1 MITLEDVKKNE
12 EVCALIKNAQIQLD
26 VLGYTEHSKR
36 HVELVSKRAGD
47 ILKELRIWR
56 KKNWAC

>member
-1 MITLEDVKKNE
+1 MVSFDDVVNNE
-12 EVCALIKNAQIQLD
+12 EIKQLMINAQIQLD

-47 ILKELRIWR
+47 ILETLRL
-56 KKNWAC
+56 

>member
-47 ILKELRIWR
+47 ILKELRIF
-56 KKNWAC
+56 